1 MLFKKSTLLAV
12 VGIVTTNLNPTYAA
26 VFRRTLAESSE
37 SRDDIAASVVDNE
50 IYSLIKPDSVV
61 DFASFMESTPTHDSK
76 HGSCVYA
83 KDNAELSAIIGNAS
97 NGDTILLCP
106 GRVTFNDEIV
116 LIKSITIECDGPKAS
131 CVFDGKEKNRYLSS
145 TSAVLILVFVGIA
158 FVIGFIDEDND
169 SGTFDSSALG
179 GSVLLD
185 PPRSGGGG
193 SGGST
198 IIFSDSLFY
207 NNRALAKSS
216 TSAAVSIILY
226 M

>member
-12 VGIVTTNLNPTYAA
+12 VGIITTNLNPTYAA

-50 IYSLIKPDSVV
+50 IYSLIKPDSIV

-131 CVFDGKEKNRYLSS
+131 CVFDGKEKNRHLSS
-145 TSAVLILVFVGIA
+145 TAADLTLVFVGIA
-158 FVIGFIDEDND
+158 FVNGFANNA
-169 SGTFDSSALG
+169 SSLAAPFGGAAG
-179 GSVLLD
+179 GSVLFV
-185 PPRSGGGG
+185 
-193 SGGST
+193 GGST
-198 IIFSDSLFY
+198 SSIFNDCLFL
-207 NNRALAKSS
+207 NNRVTSS
-216 TSAAVSIILY
+216 TSSAVSIII

>member
-1 MLFKKSTLLAV
+1 
-12 VGIVTTNLNPTYAA
+12 
-26 VFRRTLAESSE
+26 
-37 SRDDIAASVVDNE
+37 
-50 IYSLIKPDSVV
+50 
-61 DFASFMESTPTHDSK
+61 MESTPTHDGK

-116 LIKSITIECDGPKAS
+116 LTKSITIKCDGPKAS
-131 CVFDGKEKNRYLSS
+131 CVFDGKEKNRHLSS
-145 TSAVLILVFVGIA
+145 TAADLTLVFVGIA
-158 FVIGFIDEDND
+158 FVNGFVDEDND
-169 SGTFDSSALG
+169 SGTFDSNALG

-185 PPRSGGGG
+185 PPEG